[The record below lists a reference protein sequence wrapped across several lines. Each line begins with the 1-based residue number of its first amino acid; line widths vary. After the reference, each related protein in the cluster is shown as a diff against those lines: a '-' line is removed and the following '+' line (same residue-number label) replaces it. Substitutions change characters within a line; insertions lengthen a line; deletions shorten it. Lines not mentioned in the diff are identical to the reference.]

1 MRPALQEVLQASDG
15 VVTRA
20 AAERHDRVDRN
31 GLEYAVRAGHLLRP
45 LPRTFL
51 LPELREEWQAVL
63 RAALAYAASPV
74 AVSHVS
80 ALRVWGL
87 PVPDGAWTHLMTGE
101 TRHLRGAPGVQV
113 HRREG
118 FVVEPPDVLEREGV
132 PVTRLEAALV
142 DSWPLLDGEA
152 KRAPLITA
160 VNERMTTPARVTEE
174 LARAPRLA
182 GRRHLVHLL
191 DRLDAGCRSPL
202 ELWGYDRVFGG
213 RAFARLSW
221 QVPVG
226 IDGRTVILDI
236 LDEATGVNI
245 ELDGVTH
252 HTSRQDRE
260 RDMRRDAA
268 LAALGY
274 TVVRYSGARLLRE
287 PQLVRAEVLRVLAA
301 RPRRRLS
308 VAR

>member
-1 MRPALQEVLQASDG
+1 MRPALREVLRAGDG

-20 AAERHDRVDRN
+20 AAEHHESVDRN

-51 LPELREEWQAVL
+51 RPEFREDWQAVL
-63 RAALAYAASPV
+63 RAALAYAGGPV
-74 AVSHVS
+74 AASHLS

-87 PVPDGAWTHLMTGE
+87 PVPEGAWTHLMTGE
-101 TRHLRGAPGVQV
+101 TRHLRGAPGVRV

-118 FVVEPPDVLEREGV
+118 FAVEPPDVLEREGV

-142 DSWPLLDGEA
+142 DSWPLLDGDA
-152 KRAPLITA
+152 KRAPLIMA
-160 VNERMTTPARVTEE
+160 VNERMTTPERVGEE
-174 LARAPRLA
+174 LSRAPRLA
-182 GRRHLVHLL
+182 GRRHLVKLL

-202 ELWGYDRVFGG
+202 ELWGYDQVFAG

-221 QVPVG
+221 QVPVRL
-226 IDGRTVILDI
+226 DGRTVILDI

-245 ELDGVTH
+245 ELDGVAH

-287 PQLVRAEVLRVLAA
+287 PQVVRAEVLRVLAV
-301 RPRRRLS
+301 RPRRPVS
-308 VAR
+308 AAR